1 MKIVAPA
8 EQRALTSAS
17 ACAVRGMSRQG
28 HHGRGRGSISWRF
41 GRLWPTLP
49 GRHARPARTIA
60 EETRHAEDQA
70 HRHLDPG
77 RGEDREVLHRGV
89 RHEGDRQGRQPGCH
103 GLLPGRRRPQ
113 PGDPQLQER
122 PSGRGRAWQGLQWH
136 PPHRLPG
143 REPRGHCREAG
154 RGRLSAPRRHQRG
167 ARGGTGPPTWRQRR
181 GEVPRPG
188 WGHPRRLGDGLGRHL
203 RSRRL
208 APAPAALP
216 TTEARYHE
224 RVNESVSPAVTR
236 VVTRAKDDP
245 DVLAVMLFGSRAR
258 GEAGLDSDF
267 DVCLVLTSGP
277 MSDADG
283 TQKRLDYLAEADLDL
298 TIFQQLPLYVR
309 SRVLREGKVLFVRDE
324 NQLYDVAIRSVKAWE
339 DFRHI
344 HRMYL
349 DAVARG

>member
-1 MKIVAPA
+1 
-8 EQRALTSAS
+8 
-17 ACAVRGMSRQG
+17 
-28 HHGRGRGSISWRF
+28 
-41 GRLWPTLP
+41 
-49 GRHARPARTIA
+49 
-60 EETRHAEDQA
+60 
-70 HRHLDPG
+70 
-77 RGEDREVLHRGV
+77 
-89 RHEGDRQGRQPGCH
+89 
-103 GLLPGRRRPQ
+103 
-113 PGDPQLQER
+113 
-122 PSGRGRAWQGLQWH
+122 
-136 PPHRLPG
+136 
-143 REPRGHCREAG
+143 
-154 RGRLSAPRRHQRG
+154 
-167 ARGGTGPPTWRQRR
+167 
-181 GEVPRPG
+181 
-188 WGHPRRLGDGLGRHL
+188 
-203 RSRRL
+203 
-208 APAPAALP
+208 
-216 TTEARYHE
+216 
-224 RVNESVSPAVTR
+224 VNESVSPAVTR

-277 MSDADG
+277 TCDADG